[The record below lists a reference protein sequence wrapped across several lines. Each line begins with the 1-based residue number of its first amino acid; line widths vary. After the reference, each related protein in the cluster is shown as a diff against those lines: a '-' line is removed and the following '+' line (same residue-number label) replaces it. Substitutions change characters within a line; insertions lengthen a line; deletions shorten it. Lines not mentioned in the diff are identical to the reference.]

1 MTVITKD
8 REVAERE
15 NLSFHTVNADMTKP
29 FPFPDE
35 SFDIIFCPVSNVYI
49 EELDNLYNGCF
60 RVLKDNGLLM
70 IGFMNPW
77 ISSFNLDDAWDQPE
91 KELIPQYELPY
102 NARKLEEGRNKID
115 LEYRYE
121 YSYTWKEQIGTQMR
135 AGFFMVDFYESKDE
149 NNRLTKYENDYLANL
164 SIKSKALEK
173 IGKKPNTE

>member
-1 MTVITKD
+1 
-8 REVAERE
+8 
-15 NLSFHTVNADMTKP
+15 
-29 FPFPDE
+29 
-35 SFDIIFCPVSNVYI
+35 
-49 EELDNLYNGCF
+49 
-60 RVLKDNGLLM
+60 M

-102 NARKLEEGRNKID
+102 NARKLEEGRIKID
-115 LEYRYE
+115 LEYGYE

-149 NNRLTKYENDYLANL
+149 NNRLTKYENDYLANV